1 MMKKLLLI
9 AVLALFSSG
18 AAYSQAD
25 MTGFRVGV
33 NAGIPLGDVEDA
45 SSFRI
50 GADLAYMISLMDIV
64 QVGPMVGYSHYFG
77 EDGIDDFQYLPIAAS
92 GRLGLPSSL
101 VGGFDLG
108 YAVGL
113 GDGND
118 GGLYWRPSLGF
129 RLFNVGLIV
138 SYEGISDD
146 AGDVSS
152 LNLGVEFK
160 F

>member
-1 MMKKLLLI
+1 MRKLLFI
-9 AVLALFSSG
+9 AVLSLLSFGTVHSQSSL
-18 AAYSQAD
+18 
-25 MTGFRVGV
+25 TGLRLGV
-33 NAGIPLGDVEDA
+33 NAGLPMGDVDDA
-45 SSFRI
+45 SSFRA

-64 QVGPMVGYSHYFG
+64 QVGALVGYSHYFG
-77 EDGIDDFQYLPIAAS
+77 EDEIDDFQYLPIAAS
-92 GRLGLPSSL
+92 GRLGLPSSF

-113 GDGND
+113 SDGLD
-118 GGLYWRPSLGF
+118 GGLYWRPSLGYRF
-129 RLFNVGLIV
+129 FNFGIML

-146 AGDVSS
+146 AIDVSS

>member
-1 MMKKLLLI
+1 MKKLLLI
-9 AVLALFSSG
+9 AVLALISFS
-18 AAYSQAD
+18 AAHSQTST
-25 MTGFRVGV
+25 TGLRVGV
-33 NAGIPLGDVEDA
+33 NAGIPMGDVDDA
-45 SSFRI
+45 SSFKI

-77 EDGIDDFQYLPIAAS
+77 KDNLDDFQYLPIAAS

-113 GDGND
+113 GDESD

-146 AGDVSS
+146 AIDVSS
-152 LNLGVEFK
+152 LNLGVEFN

>member
-9 AVLALFSSG
+9 AVLGLFSFN
-18 AAYSQAD
+18 AAHAQ
-25 MTGFRVGV
+25 TGLTGIRVGV
-33 NAGIPLGDVEDA
+33 NAGIPVGDVDDYA
-45 SSFRI
+45 SFKA

-77 EDGIDDFQYLPIAAS
+77 KDGFDDLQYLPIAAS
-92 GRLGLPSSL
+92 GRLGLPSSF

-113 GDGND
+113 TDGLD
-118 GGLYWRPSLGF
+118 GGLYWRPLIGF
-129 RLFNVGLIV
+129 RFMNFGVMV
-138 SYEGISDD
+138 SYEGITED
-146 AGDVSS
+146 AVDVSS
-152 LNLGVEFK
+152 LNVGVEFK

>member
-1 MMKKLLLI
+1 MRKLLFI
-9 AVLALFSSG
+9 AVVTLMSFGTIHAQSS
-18 AAYSQAD
+18 
-25 MTGFRVGV
+25 MTGLRLGI
-33 NAGIPLGDVEDA
+33 NAGLPMGDVDDA
-45 SSFRI
+45 ASLRA
-50 GADLAYMISLMDIV
+50 GADLAYMISLLDIV

-77 EDGIDDFQYLPIAAS
+77 EDGIDDFQYIPIAAS
-92 GRLGLPSSL
+92 GRLGLPSSF

-113 GDGND
+113 ADGSD
-118 GGLYWRPSLGF
+118 GGLYWRPSLGYRF
-129 RLFNVGLIV
+129 LNFGILL

-146 AGDVSS
+146 AIDVSA